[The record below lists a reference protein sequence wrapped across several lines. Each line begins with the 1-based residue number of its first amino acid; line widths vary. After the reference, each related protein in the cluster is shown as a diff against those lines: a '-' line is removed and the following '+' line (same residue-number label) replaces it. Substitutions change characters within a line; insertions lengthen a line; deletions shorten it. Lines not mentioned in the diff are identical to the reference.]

1 MDGITNVWQT
11 WAVNPLS
18 GVLASIHDAVGSY
31 AIAIILFTV
40 AIRLLMIPLTM
51 KQIQSQRKMQ
61 LIQPELEDIK
71 RKYKGD
77 RQATSEAT
85 MKIYRQRGVNPAAG
99 CLPVFIQLPILLALY
114 GGILTLSGRGLL
126 NEQFLWFNLARA
138 DSTIDVIGESAP
150 TEPVDV
156 VLATTGRPTALEAS
170 LAVSFAQGS
179 ANFRFRTDTVDEQAA
194 VTALNEGR
202 ASAIFVDQR
211 MDLGQL
217 PVGTDE
223 ARLVQA
229 SALLVERDRLVTR
242 LTVDQVRGILRDE
255 ITSWDQVSEDR
266 GSIVL
271 HSIRDDIGSR
281 ALLESMLLDGESI
294 RAPVREHENVDA
306 YFDALRNDPRG
317 LGISSPMRTDEI
329 RMLNIEARGAER
341 AFPPNAD
348 VLDDGRY
355 ALSRDVFVYW
365 GPSTDRA
372 QTYLRDWWL
381 SGHGQE
387 AAQTAGFTRL
397 PPKLGLFGS
406 GGLYISILALMAG
419 GFQFIQARMMQTASA
434 TGQAATMNR
443 VMQFMPLIVVVFA
456 WTFQAGLVL
465 YWVISSIIAIVQQYF
480 TTGTGK
486 LIPAHWP
493 IARDVMGDHR
503 ARVAAEVVQTANEND
518 TAVSDA
524 TPARRRRRRRR
535 RRRGG

>member
-1 MDGITNVWQT
+1 MDGITNGWQT
-11 WAVNPLS
+11 WAVDPLS
-18 GVLASIHDAVGSY
+18 GVLVAIYDVVGSY

-40 AIRLLMIPLTM
+40 GIRLLMIPLTM

-61 LIQPELEDIK
+61 LIQPEMEALR
-71 RKYKGD
+71 RKFKGD

-85 MKIYRQRGVNPAAG
+85 MKLYRQRGVNPAAG

-126 NEQFLWFNLARA
+126 NEQFLWFNLARE
-138 DSTIDVIGESAP
+138 DSTISVIGESAP

-156 VLATTGRPTALEAS
+156 VFATTGSPTPLEAS
-170 LAVSFAQGS
+170 LAVSFAQSS
-179 ANFRFRTDTVDEQAA
+179 ANFRFRTDTLDEQAA
-194 VTALNEGR
+194 LAALNEGR
-202 ASAIFVDQR
+202 ASAVFVDKR
-211 MDLGQL
+211 VDLNQL
-217 PVGTDE
+217 PAGTDE
-223 ARLVQA
+223 VRLVQA
-229 SALLVERDRLVTR
+229 TALIVERDRLITR
-242 LTVDQVRGILRDE
+242 LTMDQVEGILRDE
-255 ITSWDQVSEDR
+255 IRSWDEVSEDR

-271 HSIRDDIGSR
+271 HGIRDDIGSR

-294 RAPVREHENVDA
+294 RAPVREHESAEA
-306 YFDALRNDPRG
+306 YFDALRNDPNG
-317 LGISSPMRTDEI
+317 LGISSPMRTDDI

-341 AFPPNAD
+341 AFPPNAE
-348 VLDDGRY
+348 VLNDGHY

-372 QTYLRDWWL
+372 QKHLRDWWL
-381 SGHGQE
+381 SGHGQD
-387 AAQTAGFTRL
+387 AAQVAGFTRL
-397 PPKLGLFGS
+397 PPKVGLFGS
-406 GGLYISILALMAG
+406 GGLYISILALLAG
-419 GFQFIQARMMQTASA
+419 GFQFIQARMMATASA

-493 IARDVMGDHR
+493 IARDVMGDQR
-503 ARVAAEVVQTANEND
+503 ARVAEVTQTANEND

-524 TPARRRRRRRR
+524 PRARRPRRRRR